1 MPYRADTDTEENIPT
16 GYQDTSLSSKV
27 ELAKKKNEYRHKIH
41 QIILHR
47 GGMTCDEIEVALDL
61 RHQTASCF
69 IRFLTQDGWLYPV
82 RKGNGEIE
90 KRTTRA
96 GRGAI
101 VWAARLEPTVKT
113 EVLQAE
119 LF

>member
-1 MPYRADTDTEENIPT
+1 MTYRLDTDTDENIPT
-16 GYQDTSLSSKV
+16 GTQATSVDSKV
-27 ELAKKKNEYRHKIH
+27 ELAKKKNEYRRKIH

-47 GGMTCDEIEVALDL
+47 GGMTCDEVEVSLGL

-69 IRFLTQDGWLYPV
+69 IRFLTQDGWLYP
-82 RKGNGEIE
+82 RRAPNGEIE

-101 VWAARLEPTVKT
+101 VWAARLEPAVKT
-113 EVLQAE
+113 QVAQAE